1 LEEGVVVSGQRK
13 TQVTVKLNGERW
25 EGSRTEK
32 KTGQADGGQPP
43 IEWRKAAGIPPV
55 PTVKTSREEDAWSL
69 LRELRGKNPQVTGE
83 RDSGGEPQRE
93 VEFSPDEEGS
103 GRLGRG
109 RFVLPGWMR
118 EGTVAKNL
126 FVTGGA
132 VAIGLVFGLLVL
144 SVFGEEQLSRS
155 YQSVLSDTVTTFS
168 AGGTGGKTDG
178 MKAAGPTPPEAA
190 GTNAAGTEQAVELRL
205 PEERLHVAQT
215 GVFQP
220 EASAAEAIK
229 PLDKAGIPHFLY
241 KGEDKQYLFAAA
253 APTRDAV
260 LGFASSLKA
269 RGMDVYVKE
278 LVLPGF
284 SGSVSVKGAEG
295 TAQPADLNA
304 FFQTGLEMA
313 RTLAGQSGHVIS
325 SAQPALSAE
334 EASALKE
341 QHRRFLEQSRAVS
354 APESWQSLFAGMVN
368 GMNQAV
374 QARDKMA
381 EAIAGSK
388 TASAESYAWQ
398 VQAGVLT
405 FWENYANWVR
415 QVKAEE

>member
-1 LEEGVVVSGQRK
+1 MSGQRK

-25 EGSRTEK
+25 DGSRTEK
-32 KTGQADGGQPP
+32 KTGQTDGGQPP
-43 IEWRKAAGIPPV
+43 IEWRKAEGIPFV

-69 LRELRGKNPQVTGE
+69 LKELHKKHPQVTAV
-83 RDSGGEPQRE
+83 RDSGVEPQRE
-93 VEFSPDEEGS
+93 AEFSPDEEES
-103 GRLGRG
+103 GHFRRS
-109 RFVLPGWMR
+109 RVVLSKWMR
-118 EGTVAKNL
+118 QGTVTKNL
-126 FVTGGA
+126 FATGGA

-168 AGGTGGKTDG
+168 AVGKDDKADG
-178 MKAAGPTPPEAA
+178 MKAAGPVTPEAA
-190 GTNAAGTEQAVELRL
+190 GTDADGTKQMVELQL
-205 PEERLHVAQT
+205 PEERLYVAQI

-220 EASAAEAIK
+220 ETSTAEAIK
-229 PLDKAGIPHFLY
+229 PLDAAGIPHFLY

-253 APTRDAV
+253 APARDAV
-260 LGFASSLKA
+260 LGFASNLKA
-269 RGMDVYVKE
+269 KGMDVYVKE
-278 LVLPGF
+278 WVLPGV
-284 SGSVSVKGAEG
+284 SGSVSVTGPAG
-295 TAQPADLNA
+295 TATPEDLNA

-313 RTLAGQSGHVIS
+313 RTLASQSGHVIS
-325 SAQPALSAE
+325 SAQPVLSKE
-334 EASALKE
+334 EASAIKE
-341 QHRRFLEQSRAVS
+341 QHRRFLEQGRSVS
-354 APESWQSLFAGMVN
+354 AQESGQSLFAGMVN

-381 EAIAGSK
+381 EAIVGGK

-415 QVKAEE
+415 QVKAAE